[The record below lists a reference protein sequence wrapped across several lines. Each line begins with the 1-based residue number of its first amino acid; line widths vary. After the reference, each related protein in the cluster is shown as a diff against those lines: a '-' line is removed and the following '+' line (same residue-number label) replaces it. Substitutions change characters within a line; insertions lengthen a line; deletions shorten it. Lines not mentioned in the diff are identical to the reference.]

1 MSNVTPKGNY
11 PYPDP
16 SDPVSDYPATA
27 STFAGYVDNLPNRN
41 LIINPVFDIWQRGTS
56 PATTTSGSYTADRW
70 RLDWDGTAGTRAVS
84 ATTPTLGSSIGGMQP
99 YRAANIN
106 VSTLATG
113 QSFMRFAQRIEGVR
127 SLAGETATL
136 SFYVSSTV
144 APKTVTIRAVQN
156 FGTGGSPSSAVTTAI
171 GTATTTTSYV
181 RKTFTFTVPA
191 LTSKTVGT
199 NGDDYLEIHFDLGTQ
214 TGTFNLWGVQLEQN
228 TTATAL
234 ERRPI
239 QQEIALCQR
248 YYQKSYKQAT
258 APGTPS
264 AAGYFQGSLNG
275 PNNTSLK
282 SGCVPLCPEMRSDA
296 ATYTLWDGVGT
307 INKVSGDTIGGSVNN
322 LAGTVFANSTRYF
335 SVFQN
340 TGTNCANIF
349 FHWSID
355 AEL

>member
-41 LIINPVFDIWQRGTS
+41 LIINPLFDIWQRGTS

-136 SFYVSSTV
+136 SLYVSSTV

-171 GTATTTTSYV
+171 GTATTTTSYA
-181 RKTFTFTVPA
+181 RKIYTFTVPA
-191 LTSKTVGT
+191 LTGKTIGT

-214 TGTFNLWGVQLEQN
+214 TGTFNFWGVQLEQN
-228 TTATAL
+228 NTATAL

-239 QQEIALCQR
+239 QQELALCQR
-248 YYQKSYKQAT
+248 YYEVIIDASVANASLYRSYGGTGGEWSYPHQFRVTKRANASVVGSPTWSQSNCS
-258 APGTPS
+258 TPS
-264 AAGYFQGSLNG
+264 L
-275 PNNTSLK
+275 
-282 SGCVPLCPEMRSDA
+282 SDF
-296 ATYTLWDGVGT
+296 TT
-307 INKVSGDTIGGSVNN
+307 NSVRVI
-322 LAGTVFANSTRYF
+322 TV
-335 SVFQN
+335 V
-340 TGTNCANIF
+340 TGTGTF
-349 FHWSID
+349 FFYPNSSVAVQ

>member
-41 LIINPVFDIWQRGTS
+41 LIINPLFDIWQRGTS

-156 FGTGGSPSSAVTTAI
+156 FGTGGSPSSAVTTTI

-191 LTSKTVGT
+191 LTSKTIGT

-214 TGTFNLWGVQLEQN
+214 TGTFNFWGVQLEQN
-228 TTATAL
+228 NTATAL

-239 QQEIALCQR
+239 QQELALCQR
-248 YYQKSYKQAT
+248 YYEVSQNAEL
-258 APGTPS
+258 
-264 AAGYFQGSLNG
+264 GSLCWSSSN
-275 PNNTSLK
+275 
-282 SGCVPLCPEMRSDA
+282 DA
-296 ATYTLWDGVGT
+296 AAWIPFQTAKRGTVTLAGGGSF
-307 INKVSGDTIGGSVNN
+307 NGGVSGTLTFPTDSYNPFTKGFSITKNVAASSGKASVYYGVTWT
-322 LAGTVFANSTRYF
+322 AS
-335 SVFQN
+335 S
-340 TGTNCANIF
+340 
-349 FHWSID
+349 
-355 AEL
+355 EL

>member
-199 NGDDYLEIHFDLGTQ
+199 NGNDYLEVHFDLGTQ
-214 TGTFNLWGVQLEQN
+214 TGTFNFWGVQLEQN
-228 TTATAL
+228 NTATAL

-239 QQEIALCQR
+239 QQELALCQR
-248 YYQKSYKQAT
+248 YYYVIAEGSNGPVSDWHYYSATEAYSTIRFPVEMRTGPTPDLTSGANYFGINRNGSTNSFSTITDWTYANTRSVRIGSGTGMSGTAGQTGHCLTLNPSARIAAT
-258 APGTPS
+258 A
-264 AAGYFQGSLNG
+264 
-275 PNNTSLK
+275 
-282 SGCVPLCPEMRSDA
+282 
-296 ATYTLWDGVGT
+296 
-307 INKVSGDTIGGSVNN
+307 
-322 LAGTVFANSTRYF
+322 
-335 SVFQN
+335 
-340 TGTNCANIF
+340 
-349 FHWSID
+349 
-355 AEL
+355 EL

>member
-113 QSFMRFAQRIEGVR
+113 QSFMRFAQRVEGVR

-191 LTSKTVGT
+191 LTGKTIGN

-214 TGTFNLWGVQLEQN
+214 TGTFNFWGVQLEQN

-239 QQEIALCQR
+239 QQELALCQR
-248 YYQKSYKQAT
+248 YYFRITGAN
-258 APGTPS
+258 GTPVAFGLS
-264 AAGYFQGSLNG
+264 TTPTNAYVNLPFPQTLRANAVGLGGSSLN
-275 PNNTSLK
+275 
-282 SGCVPLCPEMRSDA
+282 VSDA
-296 ATYTLWDGVGT
+296 ATYDLTVYT
-307 INKVSGDTIGGSVNN
+307 I
-322 LAGTVFANSTRYF
+322 AAANSGR
-335 SVFQN
+335 
-340 TGTNCANIF
+340 TNMLVNISNAGSASTYRF
-349 FHWSID
+349 CHIRLASDAGYIEAG

>member
-41 LIINPVFDIWQRGTS
+41 VIINPLFDIWQRGTS

-84 ATTPTLGSSIGGMQP
+84 ATTPTLGTSIGGMQP

-113 QSFMRFAQRIEGVR
+113 QSFMRFGQRIEGVR

-171 GTATTTTSYV
+171 GTATTTTSYA

-191 LTSKTVGT
+191 LTSKTIGT

-214 TGTFNLWGVQLEQN
+214 TGTFNFWGVQLEQN
-228 TTATAL
+228 NTATAL

-239 QQEIALCQR
+239 QQELALCQR
-248 YYQKSYKQAT
+248 YHNTFIYPAGSAMGIGMIYPTNNCRLHIPFPVVMRKPPTGLTTSGTWAGIDAGNTGRGFASTAFDSGSQNGFVVGLTGGFNFTNGYAT
-258 APGTPS
+258 VVFASTECS
-264 AAGYFQGSLNG
+264 VQ
-275 PNNTSLK
+275 
-282 SGCVPLCPEMRSDA
+282 
-296 ATYTLWDGVGT
+296 
-307 INKVSGDTIGGSVNN
+307 TIGV
-322 LAGTVFANSTRYF
+322 
-335 SVFQN
+335 
-340 TGTNCANIF
+340 
-349 FHWSID
+349 
-355 AEL
+355 EL

>member
-41 LIINPVFDIWQRGTS
+41 LIINPLFDIWQRGTS

-84 ATTPTLGSSIGGMQP
+84 ATTPTLGTSIGGMQP

-181 RKTFTFTVPA
+181 RKIYTFTVPA
-191 LTSKTVGT
+191 LTGKTIGT

-214 TGTFNLWGVQLEQN
+214 TGTFNFWGVQLEQN
-228 TTATAL
+228 NTATAL

-239 QQEIALCQR
+239 QQELGLCQR
-248 YYQKSYKQAT
+248 YYYHFSSSDRLFGFGSAVSTTIATITIPFAT
-258 APGTPS
+258 ALRAGPVLKQSVTPS
-264 AAGYFQGSLNG
+264 DLRLTEN
-275 PNNTSLK
+275 
-282 SGCVPLCPEMRSDA
+282 
-296 ATYTLWDGVGT
+296 
-307 INKVSGDTIGGSVNN
+307 VSGITVTGAITLTFTNANRQGGAVNVPATGLVQFRPYWLDPATGN
-322 LAGTVFANSTRYF
+322 GFLAF
-335 SVFQN
+335 
-340 TGTNCANIF
+340 
-349 FHWSID
+349 D

>member
-41 LIINPVFDIWQRGTS
+41 LIINPLFDIWQRGTS

-84 ATTPTLGSSIGGMQP
+84 ATTPTLGTSIGGMQP

-136 SFYVSSTV
+136 SFYVSSTA

-191 LTSKTVGT
+191 LTSKTIGN

-228 TTATAL
+228 STATAL

-239 QQEIALCQR
+239 EQELALCQR
-248 YYQKSYKQAT
+248 YYQYIPNYAD
-258 APGTPS
+258 AWPGVMFTTTS
-264 AAGYFQGSLNG
+264 ARF
-275 PNNTSLK
+275 SLK
-282 SGCVPLCPEMRSDA
+282 FPVLLRVNPIVAIVRTAGGSNVAACMINGSGNA
-296 ATYTLWDGVGT
+296 AYTSSGV
-307 INKVSGDTIGGSVNN
+307 SAPWGSVNGYTIDLTFTSTGFAAGQAV
-322 LAGTVFANSTRYF
+322 LAGVNAGYELQF
-335 SVFQN
+335 S
-340 TGTNCANIF
+340 
-349 FHWSID
+349 

>member
-84 ATTPTLGSSIGGMQP
+84 ATTPTLGTSIGGMQP

-136 SFYVSSTV
+136 SFYVSSTA

-228 TTATAL
+228 NTATAL

-239 QQEIALCQR
+239 QQELALCQR
-248 YYQKSYKQAT
+248 YYWLQASGGARAVCTGAQYSAAVAGGVVVFPTTMRIAPTIVQNAATGEFAFYRGGGAAVNT
-258 APGTPS
+258 AVLVQQETTQNTVTLYGSFAGTLGHSGWITTYAGTP
-264 AAGYFQGSLNG
+264 AL
-275 PNNTSLK
+275 
-282 SGCVPLCPEMRSDA
+282 
-296 ATYTLWDGVGT
+296 
-307 INKVSGDTIGGSVNN
+307 
-322 LAGTVFANSTRYF
+322 LAWN
-335 SVFQN
+335 
-340 TGTNCANIF
+340 
-349 FHWSID
+349 

>member
-41 LIINPVFDIWQRGTS
+41 LIINPLFDIWQRGTS

-70 RLDWDGTAGTRAVS
+70 RLDWDGTAGSRAVS

-136 SFYVSSTV
+136 SLYVSSTV

-191 LTSKTVGT
+191 LTSKTIGT

-228 TTATAL
+228 NTATAL

-239 QQEIALCQR
+239 QQELALCHR
-248 YYQKSYKQAT
+248 YTQICTISTTAVSTGEMSGHQYK
-258 APGTPS
+258 
-264 AAGYFQGSLNG
+264 
-275 PNNTSLK
+275 
-282 SGCVPLCPEMRSDA
+282 VPLRSP
-296 ATYTLWDGVGT
+296 ATNSFVLYPNTDITGTANTLFYVGQGNVSVGNGT
-307 INKVSGDTIGGSVNN
+307 YSGSSFSGISSFYCTGLVSGGRYSGSF
-322 LAGTVFANSTRYF
+322 LAV
-335 SVFQN
+335 
-340 TGTNCANIF
+340 
-349 FHWSID
+349 